1 MITFASLL
9 KGGSAGVVK
18 LVDTLDLGSSAARLG
33 GSSPSAR
40 TAEDSN
46 LLLSFLCPGNTG
58 ISMDIKKAPSM
69 KALFFYDSHLKQIS
83 AQQRNG

>member
-1 MITFASLL
+1 MVTFASLL
-9 KGGSAGVVK
+9 KGAAGVVK

-46 LLLSFLCPGNTG
+46 LLLSFFMPGWNAG
-58 ISMDIKKAPSM
+58 IIHGNKKAPSL
-69 KALFFYDSHLKQIS
+69 KALFYLFKSETD
-83 AQQRNG
+83 